1 MILNIS
7 LSESRII
14 LITLMAQIITSTI
27 PWNPLIREIPAFVGR
42 RIWF

>member
-27 PWNPLIREIPAFVGR
+27 P
-42 RIWF
+42 